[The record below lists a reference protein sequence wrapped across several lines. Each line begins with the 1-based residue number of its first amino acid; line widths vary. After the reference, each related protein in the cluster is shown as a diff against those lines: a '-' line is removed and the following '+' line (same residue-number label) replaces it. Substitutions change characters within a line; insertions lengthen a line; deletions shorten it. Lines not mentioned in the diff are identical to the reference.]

1 MQDGVKGFFA
11 KLTRREP
18 NPGAT
23 PVRVVPTV
31 VTERVRIVNPYHAV
45 SIVGGSQACD
55 AVKAQVGRRYLSSE
69 APRLPL
75 VECGK
80 PECRCHYA
88 HHDDRR
94 TRARRIADGRDA
106 HPSAPYSGP
115 ERRLR
120 SSAGRRDHD

>member
-1 MQDGVKGFFA
+1 MQEGVRGFFA

-18 NPGAT
+18 SA
-23 PVRVVPTV
+23 RAAPTV

-45 SIVGGSQACD
+45 SIVSGSKGCD
-55 AVKAQVGRRYLSSE
+55 AAKAQLGRRYLSRE

-75 VECGK
+75 ADCGN

-94 TRARRIADGRDA
+94 ALPRRVADGRDA
-106 HPSAPYSGP
+106 GPAAPYKGP

-120 SSAGRRDHD
+120 SSAGRRDRDEIA